1 MRRSAATTA
10 SNPVRVFVVDDQAI
24 VRRAVRTWLESK
36 PGIDV
41 VGEAGN
47 GEAALRLVARVRPH
61 VVLMDLVMPGLGGV
75 ETIRRIAERGLETRV
90 LALTSFGTDLDIAP
104 ALRAGAVGCL
114 PKDADA
120 DKLVRAI
127 RLVARRAPCA
137 PPLARGLIP
146 TSAAPR

>member
-1 MRRSAATTA
+1 MKPSAVTTDI
-10 SNPVRVFVVDDQAI
+10 NPVRVVVVDDQGI

-36 PGIDV
+36 PGIEV
-41 VGEAGN
+41 VGEAAS
-47 GEAALRLVARVRPH
+47 GEAALRLVKRLRPH

-75 ETIRRIAERGLETRV
+75 EAIRRIADRGLETRV

-104 ALRAGAVGCL
+104 ALRAGAVACL

-127 RLVARRAPCA
+127 RLVARHVP
-137 PPLARGLIP
+137 
-146 TSAAPR
+146 SAPRFVRA

>member
-1 MRRSAATTA
+1 MMRSAVTTA
-10 SNPVRVFVVDDQAI
+10 TNPVRVIVVDDQGI

-36 PGIDV
+36 PGIEV
-41 VGEAGN
+41 VGEAAS
-47 GEAALRLVARVRPH
+47 GEAALPLVARMRPH

-104 ALRAGAVGCL
+104 ALSAGAVACL

-127 RLVARRAPCA
+127 RLAARHGLSAPDFVRA
-137 PPLARGLIP
+137 
-146 TSAAPR
+146 